1 MNVASYLW
9 DFDSVLAITDGASQ
23 LARDAGALDQLP
35 IDLQAQAQIA
45 TWSGDIPTAAALI
58 TEAGLIA
65 EAIGTRIAPLAAM
78 SLAAL
83 RGQEIEAAPL
93 IEAA

>member
-1 MNVASYLW
+1 
-9 DFDSVLAITDGASQ
+9 
-23 LARDAGALDQLP
+23 
-35 IDLQAQAQIA
+35 
-45 TWSGDIPTAAALI
+45 
-58 TEAGLIA
+58 LIA
-65 EAIGTRIAPLAAM
+65 EATGTRIAPLAAM